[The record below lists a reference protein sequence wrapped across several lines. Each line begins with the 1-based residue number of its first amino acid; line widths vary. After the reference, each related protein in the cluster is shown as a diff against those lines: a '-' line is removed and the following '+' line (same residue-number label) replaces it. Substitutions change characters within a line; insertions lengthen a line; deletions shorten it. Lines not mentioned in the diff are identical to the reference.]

1 MNNNFPTKEELSKY
15 YALGYSMKEIGE
27 YLGYSAGKIHKYFH
41 IYHIKPRQWGMKNEF
56 ARKKAL
62 QSKKR
67 KTSSLRGKKISK
79 EHIEKLKNKIV
90 SEETKKK
97 MSIAHTKK
105 GIGHKKKRKDGYI
118 AIYFP
123 DHPKSNKEKYIMEH
137 DLIMECYIGRW
148 LKEEEIVHHIN
159 HKRDDNRIENLKLM
173 TKKEHA
179 RLHMLERKRKEDI
192 K

>member
-1 MNNNFPTKEELSKY
+1 
-15 YALGYSMKEIGE
+15 
-27 YLGYSAGKIHKYFH
+27 
-41 IYHIKPRQWGMKNEF
+41 MKNEF
-56 ARKKAL
+56 ARKKVS
-62 QSKKR
+62 QSKKG
-67 KTSSLRGKKISK
+67 KISPLRGKKLSK

-90 SEETKKK
+90 SEETKEKI
-97 MSIAHTKK
+97 SIAHTKK

-148 LKEEEIVHHIN
+148 LKEDEIVHHIN

-179 RLHMLERKRKEDI
+179 RLHMLERKRKEDV